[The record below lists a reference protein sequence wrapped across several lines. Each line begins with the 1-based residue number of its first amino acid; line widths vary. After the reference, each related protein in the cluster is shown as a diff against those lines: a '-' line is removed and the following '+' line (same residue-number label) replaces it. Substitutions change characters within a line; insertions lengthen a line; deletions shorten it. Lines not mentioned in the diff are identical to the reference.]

1 MIVRH
6 ALLHGCIL
14 IACLA
19 GANRAVGTGVDLPDV
34 AANPSFQLTSS
45 DTPSD
50 ATSLLPDL
58 LQAAPSRQR
67 EAGMIQILLIITILS
82 LAPAVIVLL
91 TCFTRIIVV
100 LSLARQALGTAQLP
114 PTQILFGLSIV
125 LTMVIMGPTFSK
137 VNDQAL
143 QPYLKGQLTASE
155 AVERGQVPIR
165 AFMIRQ
171 IQTYKNEADVWM
183 FLKHTGPRTESSSD
197 EALAVGAAPAVA
209 PDHPTWADVPT
220 RALVPAFVISEL
232 KVAFLMGFK
241 IYLPFLVID
250 MVVASILISMGMLML
265 PPVLVSLPFK
275 ILLFVLVNGWHL
287 LTGSLLQSFV
297 L

>member
-1 MIVRH
+1 MTARN

-14 IACLA
+14 IAFLA
-19 GANRAVGTGVDLPDV
+19 GADSAT
-34 AANPSFQLTSS
+34 AAGIKLTPATASPSFELASS
-45 DTPSD
+45 DTS
-50 ATSLLPDL
+50 AQSTLELPDL
-58 LQAAPSRQR
+58 LPAAPSHQR
-67 EAGMIQILLIITILS
+67 EAGIIQIVLIITVLS
-82 LAPAVIVLL
+82 LAPALIVLL

-100 LSLARQALGTAQLP
+100 LSMARQALGTAQLP

-125 LTMVIMGPTFSK
+125 LTLVIMGPTFSR
-137 VNDQAL
+137 VNDEAL

-155 AVERGQVPIR
+155 AVDRGQVSVR

-171 IQTYKNEADVWM
+171 IKTYKNESDVWM
-183 FLKHTGPRTESSSD
+183 FLKHIGPGTETDSE
-197 EALAVGAAPAVA
+197 EALASGDAPVSVS
-209 PDHPTWADVPT
+209 DRVTWADVPT

-287 LTGSLLQSFV
+287 LIGSLLQSFT
-297 L
+297 

>member
-1 MIVRH
+1 MIARN

-14 IACLA
+14 IAFLA
-19 GANRAVGTGVDLPDV
+19 GAGPAAGTGVDLP
-34 AANPSFQLTSS
+34 AATSNPSYQLASA
-45 DTPSD
+45 DTPGES
-50 ATSLLPDL
+50 SLELPDL
-58 LQAAPSRQR
+58 LRAAPSRQR
-67 EAGMIQILLIITILS
+67 EAGLIQIVLMITVLS

-125 LTMVIMGPTFSK
+125 LTIVIMAPTFSA

-143 QPYLKGQLTASE
+143 QPYLNGQLTASE
-155 AVERGQVPIR
+155 AVDRGEVPVR

-183 FLKHTGPRTESSSD
+183 FLKHTGPRVKSD
-197 EALAVGAAPAVA
+197 SDQALAASAAPNTV
-209 PDHPTWADVPT
+209 PDQPTWADVPT

-232 KVAFLMGFK
+232 KTAFLMGFK

-287 LTGSLLQSFV
+287 LTGSLLQSFA